1 MPYQIDVWGGDLH
14 QNHLGAKHCETWAQT
29 ADFMAPLIDAGLLCN
44 VLHTDFKAPPERVE
58 EMEKELAR
66 YLSR

>member
-14 QNHLGAKHCETWAQT
+14 QRHLGAKQCDDWAQ
-29 ADFMAPLIDAGLLCN
+29 ASDFMGPLIDAGLLCS
-44 VLHTDFKAPPERVE
+44 VLHTDFKAPPERVA
-58 EMEKELAR
+58 EMEKELVQ